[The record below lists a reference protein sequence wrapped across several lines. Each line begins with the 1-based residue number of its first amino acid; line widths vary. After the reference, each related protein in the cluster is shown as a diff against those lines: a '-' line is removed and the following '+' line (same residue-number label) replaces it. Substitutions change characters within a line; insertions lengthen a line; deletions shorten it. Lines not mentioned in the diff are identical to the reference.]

1 VRSLVTCYMPMN
13 PEAGQA
19 WFRIAMMITLV
30 SAALVFLTKPG
41 TAERVVSVVTLL
53 VGLLFITIIVILVR
67 RDRP

>member
-1 VRSLVTCYMPMN
+1 MPMN

-41 TAERVVSVVTLL
+41 SAERVVSVITLII
-53 VGLLFITIIVILVR
+53 GLLFIGIIVFLVR
-67 RDRP
+67 RNRP